1 MELARHLYQIAAFL
15 APNGPVPVLTTRL
28 PQAEMPKIPTLE
40 DGWVPLEWRGALREV
55 LVQLREPLAGIRGEF
70 VGSARPARTPKER
83 LAVRHADRIVNPWR
97 AALSVDLAIAVTEHN
112 LPAGIGL
119 RNLAKPT
126 IIVSE
131 KLVDVSEAER
141 KYRLAYVAA
150 ALATGMAIVFDD
162 DPIGVPDL
170 LDALTS
176 LVKPRHE
183 PTTDAARGLVDTL
196 SARGLTASKLDVDL
210 RRALA
215 RELDHWRSAPAKLEL
230 VMHRSCMLLGARL
243 SGSVDGAL
251 VAMARDRGLLT
262 EIGRPG
268 DPAILESTDAAW
280 LMRALGVFG
289 GHA

>member
-1 MELARHLYQIAAFL
+1 
-15 APNGPVPVLTTRL
+15 L
-28 PQAEMPKIPTLE
+28 PQAELPKIPTLE

-55 LVQLREPLAGIRGEF
+55 LVQLREPLAGIRGDF

-97 AALSVDLAIAVTEHN
+97 AGLGVDLAIAVTEHHQPGEREATTPAN
-112 LPAGIGL
+112 RKPSTGGPHGRETLPAGIGL

-126 IIVSE
+126 IVVSE
-131 KLVDVSEAER
+131 KLVDVPEAER

-162 DPIGVPDL
+162 DPLGVPDL

-196 SARGLTASKLDVDL
+196 SARGLTASKLDADL

-230 VMHRSCMLLGARL
+230 VMHRSCMLLAARL

-251 VAMARDRGLLT
+251 IAMARDRGLLT
-262 EIGRPG
+262 EIGKPG

>member
-1 MELARHLYQIAAFL
+1 
-15 APNGPVPVLTTRL
+15 
-28 PQAEMPKIPTLE
+28 
-40 DGWVPLEWRGALREV
+40 LREV
-55 LVQLREPLAGIRGEF
+55 LVQLREPLAGIRNDLAG
-70 VGSARPARTPKER
+70 GARPARTPKER

-97 AALSVDLAIAVTEHN
+97 AALGVDLAIAVTEHN
-112 LPAGIGL
+112 VPAGIGL

-162 DPIGVPDL
+162 DPLGVPDL

-183 PTTDAARGLVDTL
+183 PTTDSARGLVDTL
-196 SARGLTASKLDVDL
+196 SARGLTASKLDADL

-251 VAMARDRGLLT
+251 IAMARDRGLLT